1 MKYSHDSGDS
11 FSLSHFELG
20 QSSYGLLSYFRVCFL
35 VSYLGSRHGLFG
47 SRDSLHELFGSR
59 LLGLLFVSCLARL
72 FSRSPD
78 NTSYTSSLAELLMG
92 LGDLLD
98 GFLSCFGVLAF
109 LLQGFLESLFGFGD
123 LLFLL
128 FNSYLESHL
137 FGFGDLLLGFREDF
151 SNFLEDGSGRLFAL
165 QRFPES
171 LALRILLFTLSGLS
185 GAPHL
190 PDIFGSN
197 EAHAT
202 RGEGSA
208 FLDGSSGLSTGLGSY
223 LSLESLLLGFL
234 EDFLS
239 FLGCHGSRLEYLLE
253 GNSHLGDLLN
263 DSLVDFGDLLNG
275 FLDNL
280 HDLFGSRLLGSLL
293 DEALTDTQ
301 DIFVKGGG
309 LHALFTAATLAAFV
323 FPGDKATVGS
333 ETSLSIDVGSLLA
346 CVGCR
351 TSLLADL
358 TLNRSQ
364 ATDKS

>member
-78 NTSYTSSLAELLMG
+78 NTSYTSNLAELLMG

-128 FNSYLESHL
+128 FNSYLES
-137 FGFGDLLLGFREDF
+137 LLLGFR
-151 SNFLEDGSGRLFAL
+151 EDGSGRLFAL

-171 LALRILLFTLSGLS
+171 LALRILFFTESGHS
-185 GAPHL
+185 FEAPHL

-239 FLGCHGSRLEYLLE
+239 FLGCHGSRLGYLLE
-253 GNSHLGDLLN
+253 GNSHLSDLLN

-301 DIFVKGGG
+301 DIFVEGRG
-309 LHALFTAATLAAFV
+309 LHALFTAATLVAFV
-323 FPGDKATVGS
+323 FPDDKATVGS